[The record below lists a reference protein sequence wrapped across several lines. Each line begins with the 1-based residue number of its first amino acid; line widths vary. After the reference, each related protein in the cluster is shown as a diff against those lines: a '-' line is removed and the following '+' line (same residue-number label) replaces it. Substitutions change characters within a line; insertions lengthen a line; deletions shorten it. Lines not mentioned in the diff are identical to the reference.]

1 MDSTAPDS
9 HEPSDIALVTR
20 AQAGDSRAFDLLVLR
35 YQKRL
40 YSVIFQIIRHHQDTE
55 DVLYQTLIKAN
66 DNLSGFKGNS
76 GFHTWLYRIA
86 VNRSLNFIRLR
97 KTNREMSIHADEGG
111 DGGGFD
117 LIDEGV
123 VNEVEVQENRTEL
136 QNKLNIALSKLS
148 EDHRTVVN
156 LFDIQD
162 LSHTEIAKILG
173 CSEGTVRS
181 RLHYAHKQLKNYL
194 LDVKKGDRS

>member
-9 HEPSDIALVTR
+9 NEPSDIALVTR
-20 AQAGDSRAFDLLVLR
+20 AQAGDSRSFDLLVLR

-111 DGGGFD
+111 EGGGFD

>member
-1 MDSTAPDS
+1 MDANSPDPN
-9 HEPSDIALVTR
+9 EPSDIALVGR
-20 AQAGDSRAFDLLVLR
+20 AQGGESRAFDLLVIR

-55 DVLYQTLIKAN
+55 DVLYQTLIKAH

-97 KTNREMSIHADEGG
+97 KTNREMSIHANEEG
-111 DGGGFD
+111 DFD
-117 LIDEGV
+117 IIDEGV
-123 VNEVEVQENRTEL
+123 VNEVEVQENRSEL
-136 QNKLNIALSKLS
+136 QNKLNVSLSKLS

-156 LFDIQD
+156 LFDIQG
-162 LSHTEIAKILG
+162 LSHAEIGKILG
-173 CSEGTVRS
+173 CSDGTVRS